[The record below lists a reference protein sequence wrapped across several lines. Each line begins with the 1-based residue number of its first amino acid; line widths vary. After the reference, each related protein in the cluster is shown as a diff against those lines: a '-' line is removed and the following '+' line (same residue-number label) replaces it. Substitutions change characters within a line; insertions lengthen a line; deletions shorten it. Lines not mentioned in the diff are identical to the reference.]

1 MFTMQIHSKLIQLFT
16 LDGTFF
22 HYISQAQIKL
32 TSISRSCNANRIVS
46 KETCLEHLIL
56 PVSICI
62 PYGII
67 VRIAT
72 LIHALFIIKHFELL
86 CISQAN
92 AVCNLFPTHRT
103 INTDL
108 SLTFFR
114 LLSSNDNNTISTT
127 HTKDSQG
134 RRVFQDFHR
143 FNIRCIQIVDVI
155 RKQSV
160 HYIQR
165 SITIDRVCTAN
176 TNFRILPGTSCIDN
190 LHTGNLTLNRSQRIG
205 RWF

>member
-32 TSISRSCNANRIVS
+32 TSISRGCNANRIVS

-62 PYGII
+62 PYSII

-103 INTDL
+103 INADL

-114 LLSSNDNNTISTT
+114 FLSSNDNNTISTT
-127 HTKDSQG
+127 YTKNSQG

-143 FNIRCIQIVDVI
+143 FNILWIQEVDVVV
-155 RKQSV
+155 KQSV
-160 HYIQR
+160 NYIQR
-165 SITIDRVCTAN
+165 FVTIDRVGTAYAD
-176 TNFRILPGTSCIDN
+176 FRVFTCPAGVDN
-190 LHTGNLTLNRSQRIG
+190 LYTGHFTLQSR
-205 RWF
+205 